1 MVKQFLK
8 FGIAGIDY
16 NRFHSSKNPI
26 KTNNVDINKIVIS
39 ERCPCGKRYKFFIGY
54 ENNNGDDDQITSLC
68 IRLQQMVKY
77 VKHFD
82 DAKVINFLNED
93 KKSLKICNKI
103 LEKITRMMIKRNK
116 TKIKIFEEKLNTKF
130 MAVKYPKKDFNTH
143 ACQ

>member
-1 MVKQFLK
+1 MWK
-8 FGIAGIDY
+8 G
-16 NRFHSSKNPI
+16 
-26 KTNNVDINKIVIS
+26 
-39 ERCPCGKRYKFFIGY
+39 YKFFIGY
-54 ENNNGDDDQITSLC
+54 ENNNDDDDQITSLC

-116 TKIKIFEEKLNTKF
+116 EKLNTKF
-130 MAVKYPKKDFNTH
+130 MVVKYPKKDLNTH